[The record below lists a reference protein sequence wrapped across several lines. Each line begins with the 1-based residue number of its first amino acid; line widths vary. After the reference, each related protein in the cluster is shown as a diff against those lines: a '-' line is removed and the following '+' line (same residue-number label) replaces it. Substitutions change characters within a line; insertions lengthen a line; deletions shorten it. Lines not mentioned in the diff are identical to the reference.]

1 MFKTLKQ
8 KIAKE
13 TGQSVENLT
22 FHNTTSTRHSISSIN
37 SQQNS
42 LDSSKD
48 ENYMIAEDV
57 SVCGFYEI
65 DFYLG
70 LTDFEGRKND

>member
-13 TGQSVENLT
+13 TGQNVENLQ
-22 FHNTTSTRHSISSIN
+22 FHNTATRHSISSQN
-37 SQQNS
+37 SQQSIS

-48 ENYMIAEDV
+48 DNFAVVEDV
-57 SVCGFYEI
+57 RVVAFAKLI
-65 DFYLG
+65 FA
-70 LTDFEGRKND
+70 